1 MKKTALRILFS
12 VCIVCMLIICI
23 GVSAFADDTVKY
35 TMKNGDTVLNVC
47 NSLKIDFYANQAW
60 ISDVNNITNY
70 SNIKVGKVLVLPT
83 FNTSADPT
91 RAIAAKANAGTAVAT
106 TTATTPTATG
116 GAAVTTTTA
125 TMAGLKAGD
134 TVVSYLINHKM
145 AAGETAASVCNAL
158 GVDFDSNADTIKQ
171 LSQIDNWYRVPVG
184 KNLIVPSLKAPAGSS
199 YTAIVAHKVVG
210 GETVGSICS
219 SYGVDY
225 GKTQAQLKALNS
237 TDNLNV
243 IRVGQTFYLPVP
255 GTVTVTNTT
264 QPAATSST
272 TTATTTAEAKPTT
285 SSVKPNSSAHGTFVL
300 TVNGKEVQTA
310 DSGQTVKVVAT
321 PAKDYKVGQISVTR
335 TDTGAAVSV
344 SNGSFVMPNAPVSVS
359 VTFTK

>member
-1 MKKTALRILFS
+1 MKRTAIRILLS
-12 VCIVCMLIICI
+12 ICIVSMLICCM
-23 GVSAFADDTVKY
+23 GASAFADDTVKY
-35 TMKNGDTVLNVC
+35 TVKGGDTVLGIC

-70 SNIKVGKVLVLPT
+70 NNIKVGKVLVLPT
-83 FNTSADPT
+83 FNTSSDPT
-91 RAIAAKANAGTAVAT
+91 RAIAAKANSGTAVAT
-106 TTATTPTATG
+106 TTATAATTAGTAG
-116 GAAVTTTTA
+116 TTTTTA

-134 TVVSYLINHKM
+134 TIVSYLISHKM
-145 AAGETAASVCNAL
+145 AAGETAGSVCNAL

-171 LSQIDNWYRVPVG
+171 LSQIENWYKVPVG
-184 KNLIVPSLKAPAGSS
+184 KTLIVPSLSAPAGST

-219 SYGVDY
+219 SYGIDY

-255 GTVTVTNTT
+255 GAVTTTTTNNNQTASTGTKTVTPT
-264 QPAATSST
+264 PA
-272 TTATTTAEAKPTT
+272 T

-300 TVNGKEVQTA
+300 TVDGKEVQTA
-310 DSGQTVKVVAT
+310 DSGKTVTVAAT
-321 PAKDYKVGQISVTR
+321 PDANYKVGAISVKR
-335 TDTGAAVSV
+335 TDNGAEVSV